1 MSIMQCFRKLINTF
15 PKNNS
20 EKPIA
25 TLTPVD
31 MTPLITRL
39 IITLETQATK
49 QKRNQPAK
57 VNDSNKCIKKS

>member
-1 MSIMQCFRKLINTF
+1 MSTMQCFRKLINIF

-20 EKPIA
+20 EKLIA

-31 MTPLITRL
+31 MTPPITRF

-49 QKRNQPAK
+49 QKHGQPAK
-57 VNDSNKCIKKS
+57 VNGSNKCIKKS